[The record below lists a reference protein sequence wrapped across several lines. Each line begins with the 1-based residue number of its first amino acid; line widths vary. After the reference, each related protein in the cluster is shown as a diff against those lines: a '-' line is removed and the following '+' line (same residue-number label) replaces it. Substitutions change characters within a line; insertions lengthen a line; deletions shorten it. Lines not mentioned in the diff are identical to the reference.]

1 MSIARWMSLWMIA
14 ALTACVGE
22 ARQLSWHECDAAL
35 QATGRTIQ
43 CATLVVPEDWD
54 GARRRTVELELVVV
68 RAAAPV
74 QALPPVIYL
83 HGGPGGGVLDDLAD
97 GLRSPLGGELIAQD
111 QDWVF
116 FDQRGTGR
124 SRPLL
129 DCGDVALNDAGPAS
143 DEVVVQLV
151 ECGRRLA
158 ANGVDFS
165 QYQSRNVA
173 RDVQAIRTALRIET
187 FDLYGLSYGTRVA
200 AAVLTHE
207 PEGLRAIV
215 YDSPWPPEAKWTE
228 PGPGWVSREVRELL
242 RACSNDAHCV
252 QYGDLERELD
262 ALARRWLADDE
273 GVVNARALALFL
285 MDSVYDPAMV
295 RALPRAVA
303 ALAGGDLSA
312 LQPYA
317 TSSDAGYSDALHM
330 AVMCNEELPFER
342 AEAVRANA
350 AGDPV
355 AEAVALTMS
364 NYFAA
369 CEGFGH
375 ATPAAVE
382 QQPVQSEIPALFLA
396 AGIDA
401 GCPAELSEAAVR
413 GYAHGQ
419 LLVAPFSTHQVSG
432 HSACARGVARA
443 FLRDPTRPLD
453 MSCLAA
459 EATPIRFE

>member
-1 MSIARWMSLWMIA
+1 MNIAPWMSLLMIA
-14 ALTACVGE
+14 ALTACAGE
-22 ARQLSWHECDAAL
+22 THQLSWHDCDAAL

-43 CATLVVPEDWD
+43 CATLAVPEDWD
-54 GARRRTVELELVVV
+54 GARQQTVEVELVVV

-74 QALPPVIYL
+74 RTLPPVIYL
-83 HGGPGGGVLDDLAD
+83 HGGPGGGVLDDLA
-97 GLRSPLGGELIAQD
+97 GALRSGLGAELIAQD

-129 DCGDVALNDAGPAS
+129 DCGDIALNDAGPAS

-165 QYQSRNVA
+165 QYQSRTVA

-207 PEGLRAIV
+207 PQGLRAIV

-242 RACSNDAHCV
+242 RACSNDAHCAR
-252 QYGDLERELD
+252 YGDLERELD
-262 ALARRWLADDE
+262 ALVGRWLSTDE
-273 GVVNARALALFL
+273 AVANARALALFL

-295 RALPRAVA
+295 RALPRMVD
-303 ALAGGDLSA
+303 ALASGDLSA
-312 LQPYA
+312 LQAYA

-342 AEAVRANA
+342 AEAVQANA
-350 AGDPV
+350 AGDPI

-369 CEGFGH
+369 CEGFER
-375 ATPAAVE
+375 AAPSAVE
-382 QQPVQSEIPALFLA
+382 QRPVHSEIPALFLA

-419 LLVAPFSTHQVSG
+419 LLVAPFTTHQVSG
-432 HSACARGVARA
+432 HSACARRVART
-443 FLRDPTRPLD
+443 FLRDPTRQLD
-453 MSCLAA
+453 MSCVAA
-459 EATPIRFE
+459 EATPVQFE